1 MDSQNMFRTI
11 HYNYKFYFQ
20 SEEEHPIYGVETADG
35 VDVPFG
41 DLYLDMFP
49 EFYDV
54 E

>member
-1 MDSQNMFRTI
+1 MESDNT
-11 HYNYKFYFQ
+11 
-20 SEEEHPIYGVETADG
+20 EESVPIYGVELADG
-35 VDVPFG
+35 INAPFA